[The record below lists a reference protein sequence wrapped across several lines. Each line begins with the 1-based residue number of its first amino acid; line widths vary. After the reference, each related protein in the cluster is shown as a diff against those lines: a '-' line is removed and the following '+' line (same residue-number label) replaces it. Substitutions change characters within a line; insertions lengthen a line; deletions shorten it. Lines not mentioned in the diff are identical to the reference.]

1 MNEVDLAID
10 AAAGWTFLFTYAVPS
25 ALPDVPGAP
34 VNVTG
39 WHAKMTV
46 RSSYGDGAALTLD
59 DQSLGG
65 ITVGT
70 TDGSFKLAM
79 TAEQTM
85 ALPQGGVYDILVTP
99 PGNQPI
105 RLAQGRVIV
114 SPFVTRPFIA
124 PSGPVL
130 VGFGAFGLG
139 LGLEPSF

>member
-1 MNEVDLAID
+1 VSEGDIDLAID
-10 AAAGWTFLFTYAVPS
+10 AAAGWAFLFTYCVPS
-25 ALPDVPGAP
+25 SLPGVPGAP

-39 WHAKMTV
+39 WHAKMTI

-70 TDGSFKLAM
+70 TDGSFNLAM

-85 ALPQGGVYDILVTP
+85 ILPQGGVYDILVTP

-105 RLAQGRVIV
+105 RLAQGKVTV
-114 SPFVTRPFIA
+114 SPFVTRPFVV
-124 PSGPVL
+124 SDL